1 MNCRLKSTGSSTI
14 VFCAPAHGILPDT
27 DLCHDAPVTQPQT
40 ATVSLLGMK
49 LAELQVLH
57 LDGGALKLAPAD
69 LALARGRSQA
79 WVIHTCQRTVIVAVG
94 RNARAQTEERL
105 PMAAAAQHM
114 SGAEAYAFLLRF
126 ACGLES
132 RMAGETEVFGQIK
145 ESWRDLSATPSV
157 LSRQLDSLV
166 QALFQD
172 TKEIRATHLAKLG
185 SGSYGSQVRRVLGAA
200 STGPTLLV
208 GAGQL
213 AKAVAPWLETGE
225 LLLWNR
231 TTDKARELARRVQER
246 HPERLCRVLD
256 GTVASEL
263 EAWSCAGD
271 VILCVPADAER
282 DAARIAAWQ
291 ARAGHA
297 GRIVH
302 LGLGEA
308 GDSHWAG
315 VPGLTSLTALYDM
328 LRAQSELRSTQL
340 TRARRSCEEKAARR
354 TIGLRDAQTHDW
366 EDLAAFATISP

>member
-1 MNCRLKSTGSSTI
+1 
-14 VFCAPAHGILPDT
+14 
-27 DLCHDAPVTQPQT
+27 
-40 ATVSLLGMK
+40 MK

-69 LALARGRSQA
+69 LALARGSSQA
-79 WVIHTCQRTVIVAVG
+79 WVIGTCQRTVIVALG
-94 RNARAQTEERL
+94 RNARAQIAERL

-145 ESWRDLSATPSV
+145 ESWRDLSAAPSL
-157 LSRQLDSLV
+157 LSRQLGSLV

-172 TKEIRATHLAKLG
+172 TKEIRAAHLSKLG
-185 SGSYGSQVRRVLGAA
+185 SASYGSQVRRVLGAA
-200 STGPTLLV
+200 SIGPTLLV

-213 AKAVAPWLETGE
+213 AKAVAPWLESCE

-231 TTDKARELARRVQER
+231 TADKARELARRVQER
-246 HPERLCRVLD
+246 HPQRLCRVLD
-256 GTVASEL
+256 GTVESEL
-263 EAWSCAGD
+263 GAWSRAGD

-282 DAARIAAWQ
+282 DAARIAVWQ
-291 ARAGHA
+291 ARAGHG

-328 LRAQSELRSTQL
+328 LRAQSELRGTQL
-340 TRARRSCEEKAARR
+340 TRARRSCEEKAALR
-354 TIGLRDAQTHDW
+354 TIGPPDARAHGW
-366 EDLAAFATISP
+366 EDRAAFATISP